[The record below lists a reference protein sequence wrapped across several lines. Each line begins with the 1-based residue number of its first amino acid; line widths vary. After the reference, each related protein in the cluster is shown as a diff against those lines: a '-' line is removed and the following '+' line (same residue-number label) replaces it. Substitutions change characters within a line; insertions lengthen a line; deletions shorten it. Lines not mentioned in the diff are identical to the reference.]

1 MNTISHF
8 KPVTGGTRHT
18 RFLDRSSFLAVTPL
32 KTHTK
37 GFLRNHGRNN
47 IGRITTRHKGGGHKR
62 CIRNLEHSHNYQGV
76 FLGVEHL
83 PTGGGL
89 LGRIFHPD
97 KKTHTYVLAA
107 EGNQRGDIIKGGSRV
122 EAALGNRLPLR
133 DLPTGALLYHL
144 HFRGTTQ
151 FLKAAGSYGQ
161 LIEKTE
167 NHARVKLKSGEHRIF
182 PIDCYASF
190 GTVSNEAKHL
200 ISLGKAGR
208 NRWLGRRPH
217 VRGVAM
223 NPIDHPHGGG
233 EGKTSGGR
241 PSVTPW
247 GRPTKGQPTSRS
259 SHKYRV
265 QARS

>member
-1 MNTISHF
+1 M
-8 KPVTGGTRHT
+8 
-18 RFLDRSSFLAVTPL
+18 
-32 KTHTK
+32 
-37 GFLRNHGRNN
+37 
-47 IGRITTRHKGGGHKR
+47 RHKGGGHKR
-62 CIRNLEHSHNYQGV
+62 SIRNLEHSTNFQGI

-89 LGRIFHPD
+89 IGRIFHPD
-97 KKTHTYVLAA
+97 TKKHTYILAA
-107 EGNQRGDIIKGGSRV
+107 EGNQKGDIVKGGSQI
-122 EAALGNRLPLR
+122 EANLGNRLPLK
-133 DLPTGALLYHL
+133 DLPTGALLYNL

-167 NHARVKLKSGEHRIF
+167 THARVKLKSGEHRIF

-200 ISLGKAGR
+200 RALGKAGR
-208 NRWLGRRPH
+208 NRWLGRRPT

-247 GRPTKGQPTSRS
+247 GRPTKGQPTSSS
-259 SHKYRV
+259 SHKWRV
-265 QARS
+265 QARSKI